1 MKRIIAITILASLM
15 LLIISATV
23 CAQGRMGRGFGNPEK
38 HGMHMKNLESLRL
51 LKLLEVLDLDDNQ
64 NDRFISAF
72 SKFRRN
78 SKSIREQID
87 NEVTDLREYLGQEDR
102 ADNAILEKVDLIV
115 RKREEIEQ
123 ERKKFFE
130 RIKDILT
137 PEQLGRMM
145 VFQERFERELLEQVR
160 GFRAPKPFNAPDPKS
175 APDPQSMP
183 EIPEFNN

>member
-1 MKRIIAITILASLM
+1 MKRILAITILTSLM
-15 LLIISATV
+15 LLIVSATV
-23 CAQGRMGRGFGNPEK
+23 SAQGRMGRGFGNPEK
-38 HGMHMKNLESLRL
+38 RGMHMKNLESLRL
-51 LKLLEVLDLDDNQ
+51 LKLLEVLDLDENQ

-72 SKFRRN
+72 SKFRKN
-78 SKSIREQID
+78 SKSIREQIE
-87 NEVTDLREYLGQEDR
+87 NEVTDLREYLSQENR

-115 RKREEIEQ
+115 KNREEIEQ

-160 GFRAPKPFNAPDPKS
+160 GFRAPKPPDEADPTRVPS
-175 APDPQSMP
+175 PPADPDIH
-183 EIPEFNN
+183 ELDN